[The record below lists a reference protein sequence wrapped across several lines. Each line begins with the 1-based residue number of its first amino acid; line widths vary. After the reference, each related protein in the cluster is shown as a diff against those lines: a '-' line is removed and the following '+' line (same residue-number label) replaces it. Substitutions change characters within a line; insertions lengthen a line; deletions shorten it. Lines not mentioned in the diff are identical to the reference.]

1 MSTGFDRNTHGRYL
15 TALLTGIIKAVPEKT
30 AFKGGTCAALFYELP
45 RFSFDLDFDIVRPF
59 ETRDTDAIKEVL
71 SANGRIID
79 EADKEY
85 TLLYEFD
92 YGKGTTKIKI
102 EFNKRVWKNNRY
114 KNNWFMG
121 VPILLADEMTVTTN
135 KLVAL
140 SDRKNAVARDLFDVW
155 YFLSHG
161 FMLNEQ
167 LLMERTGKGISEYC
181 KFLIRFIK
189 KTFSRRNV
197 LQGLGEAIDDKQKTW
212 ARERLIDETLLLLEK
227 MCRREMSLP
236 IKRKTPR
243 KLTAS

>member
-15 TALLTGIIKAVPEKT
+15 TALLTGIIKAAPEKT
-30 AFKGGTCAALFYELP
+30 AFKGGTCAALFYDLP
-45 RFSFDLDFDIVRPF
+45 RFSFDLDFDIIRPL

-71 SANGRIID
+71 SANGRIVD

-102 EFNKRVWKNNRY
+102 EFNKRVWKNNCY
-114 KNNWFMG
+114 KNDWFMG
-121 VPILLADEMTVTTN
+121 VPILLADEMTVATN

-140 SDRKNAVARDLFDVW
+140 SDRKSAVVRDLFDAW

-161 FMLNEQ
+161 FTLNEQ
-167 LLMERTGKGISEYC
+167 LLIERTGKGMSEYC
-181 KFLIRFIK
+181 AFLAGFIK

-197 LQGLGEAIDDKQKTW
+197 LQGLGDALDDKQKAW
-212 ARERLIDETLLLLEK
+212 AREHLIDETILLLEK
-227 MCRREMSLP
+227 MSRANSQP
-236 IKRKTPR
+236 SKIH
-243 KLTAS
+243 

>member
-30 AFKGGTCAALFYELP
+30 AFKGGTCAALFYDLP
-45 RFSFDLDFDIVRPF
+45 RFSFDLDFDIIRPF
-59 ETRDTDAIKEVL
+59 EIRDTDAVKEIL
-71 SANGRIID
+71 SANGRIVD

-114 KNNWFMG
+114 KNEWFMG
-121 VPILLADEMTVTTN
+121 VPILLADEMTVATN

-140 SDRKNAVARDLFDVW
+140 SDRKSTVVRDLFDSW

-161 FMLNEQ
+161 FMLNEE
-167 LLMERTGKGISEYC
+167 LLIERTGKGLSEYC
-181 KFLIRFIK
+181 AFLAGFIK

-197 LQGLGEAIDDKQKTW
+197 LQGLGDALDDKQKAW
-212 ARERLIDETLLLLEK
+212 ACEHLIEESILLL
-227 MCRREMSLP
+227 
-236 IKRKTPR
+236 RKISGANSQPSKTH
-243 KLTAS
+243 

>member
-30 AFKGGTCAALFYELP
+30 AFKGGTCAALFYDLP
-45 RFSFDLDFDIVRPF
+45 RFSFDLDFDIIRPF

-71 SANGRIID
+71 SSNGRVVD
-79 EADKEY
+79 EADKKY

-92 YGKGTTKIKI
+92 YRKGATKIKI

-114 KNNWFMG
+114 KNEWFMG
-121 VPILLADEMTVTTN
+121 VPILLADEMTVATN

-140 SDRKNAVARDLFDVW
+140 SDRKSAVVRDLFDVW

-167 LLMERTGKGISEYC
+167 LLIERTGKEMGEYC
-181 KFLIRFIK
+181 AFLVKFIK

-197 LQGLGEAIDDKQKTW
+197 LQGLGEALDDKQKAW
-212 ARERLIDETLLLLEK
+212 DREHLIDETVSLLEK
-227 MCRREMSLP
+227 MSGINSQP
-236 IKRKTPR
+236 SKVH
-243 KLTAS
+243 

>member
-30 AFKGGTCAALFYELP
+30 AFKGGTCAALFYDLP
-45 RFSFDLDFDIVRPF
+45 RFSFDLDFDIIRPF
-59 ETRDTDAIKEVL
+59 EKRDTDAVNEVL
-71 SANGRIID
+71 SANGRIVD

-114 KNNWFMG
+114 KNDWFMG
-121 VPILLADEMTVTTN
+121 VPILLADEMTVATN

-140 SDRKNAVARDLFDVW
+140 SDRKSAVVRDLFDAW

-167 LLMERTGKGISEYC
+167 LLIERTGKGMSEYC
-181 KFLIRFIK
+181 AFLAGFIK

-197 LQGLGEAIDDKQKTW
+197 LQGLGDALDDKQKAW
-212 ARERLIDETLLLLEK
+212 AREYLIDETILLLEK
-227 MCRREMSLP
+227 ISGANLQP
-236 IKRKTPR
+236 IKIH
-243 KLTAS
+243 

>member
-30 AFKGGTCAALFYELP
+30 AFKGGTCAALFYDLP
-45 RFSFDLDFDIVRPF
+45 RFSFDLDFDIIRPL
-59 ETRDTDAIKEVL
+59 ETLDTDAIKEVL
-71 SANGRIID
+71 SVNGRIVD

-92 YGKGTTKIKI
+92 YGKGSTKIKI

-114 KNNWFMG
+114 KSDWFMG
-121 VPILLADEMTVTTN
+121 VPILLADEMTMATN

-140 SDRKNAVARDLFDVW
+140 SDRKSAVVRDLFDSW

-161 FMLNEQ
+161 FMLNEE
-167 LLMERTGKGISEYC
+167 LLIERTGKGLMEYC
-181 KFLIRFIK
+181 AFLAGFIK

-197 LQGLGEAIDDKQKTW
+197 LQGLGDALDYKQKAW
-212 ARERLIDETLLLLEK
+212 AREHLIEESILLLKKISGANLQ
-227 MCRREMSLP
+227 P
-236 IKRKTPR
+236 IKIH
-243 KLTAS
+243 

>member
-30 AFKGGTCAALFYELP
+30 AFKGGTCAALFYDLP
-45 RFSFDLDFDIVRPF
+45 RFSFDLDFDIIRPF
-59 ETRDTDAIKEVL
+59 ETRNTDAIKEVL
-71 SANGRIID
+71 CANGRIVD

-114 KNNWFMG
+114 KNEWFMG
-121 VPILLADEMTVTTN
+121 VPILLADEMTVATN

-140 SDRKNAVARDLFDVW
+140 SDRKSAVVRDLFDSW

-161 FMLNEQ
+161 FMLNEE
-167 LLMERTGKGISEYC
+167 LLIERTGKGMSEYC
-181 KFLIRFIK
+181 AFLTGFIK

-197 LQGLGEAIDDKQKTW
+197 LQGLGDALDDKQKAW
-212 ARERLIDETLLLLEK
+212 AREHLIEESILLL
-227 MCRREMSLP
+227 
-236 IKRKTPR
+236 RKISGANSKPSKTH
-243 KLTAS
+243 